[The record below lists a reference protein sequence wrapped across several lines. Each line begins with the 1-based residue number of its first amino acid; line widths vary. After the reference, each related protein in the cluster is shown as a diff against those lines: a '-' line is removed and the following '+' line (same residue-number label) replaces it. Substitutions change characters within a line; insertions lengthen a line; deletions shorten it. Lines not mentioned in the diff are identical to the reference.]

1 MSGVLRRGSLNFDC
15 VGGPRDKGRGS
26 LEANLYGGYRETRP
40 GPKTPEISVIA
51 LDFRRYSEDLKKPP
65 HEEPPPNRDLS
76 QDADSDVISN
86 FLGHYT
92 RWSFLWSLLLCL
104 FQLPT
109 TFHLFMFVFQV
120 SFGFMAGQIFA
131 QLIALPKNI
140 NIKYFGR

>member
-65 HEEPPPNRDLS
+65 PPREGEQEKEAQELPTDLS
-76 QDADSDVISN
+76 QDENSDVISN

-92 RWSFLWSLLLCL
+92 RWSFLWTLLLCL
-104 FQLPT
+104 LQLPN
-109 TFHLFMFVFQV
+109 TFHLYMFVFQV
-120 SFGFMAGQIFA
+120 SFDHGRQPLWLAKY
-131 QLIALPKNI
+131 LPS
-140 NIKYFGR
+140 